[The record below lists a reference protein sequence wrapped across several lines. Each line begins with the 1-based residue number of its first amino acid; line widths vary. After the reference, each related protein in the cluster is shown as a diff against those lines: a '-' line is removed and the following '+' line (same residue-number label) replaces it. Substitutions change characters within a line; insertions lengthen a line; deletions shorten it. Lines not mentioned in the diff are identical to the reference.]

1 MEIKSVLVVNST
13 KIRHHRKKV
22 ITIYKGYLKG
32 NGKRAATRFK
42 DGAKL
47 LSYHTVRKYES
58 FVGVLDD
65 EYIMVDVDDIEE
77 AEILLDIIEDKG
89 IQCSVLETDNGMHF
103 YFKGYDIP
111 SNKIKWYSNIGILA
125 DYKLGIK
132 NTVDPLKINGQT
144 RKWIRKVKDHEPL
157 PIWLYPYNKK
167 NPGLTNL
174 AEGDGRNN
182 TLFTYILKLQSQ
194 GMAKNDIRET
204 ISIINKYILEE
215 SVSEKELNIILRDE
229 AFLKVSFFVKGSFQH
244 EKFGDFLIN
253 EHHICKITNILHIYK
268 DGVYSD
274 KQSDIE
280 AVMIQHIPNLKR
292 MQRQETLAY
301 LQLKAKEKSFSSTK
315 YIPVKN
321 GVFNLETWELQDFS
335 PDIITRN
342 KIPVAYIPDAYYEVT
357 DKTLNKM
364 AVHDK
369 KIRLLLEEILGYILF
384 RRNEFGATFIL
395 TGNGSNGK
403 SSFLKIIRKL
413 AGSENV
419 SSLDLK
425 ELDQR
430 FKTAELFGK
439 LVNIG
444 DDISKGYIKESSIFK
459 KLATGETINVERK
472 GKDPFDFTNYAKL
485 IFSANE
491 MPRINDY
498 SDGLGRRLQ
507 IVPFK
512 AKFSPNDPDFDPF
525 ITDKLL
531 SDESMQYVLN
541 LALKALKRLLTNKQF
556 TKSKAVEEE
565 LKKYQEENN
574 PIISFI
580 NNEDIELERAIVSDV
595 YMQYKLYCSENG
607 YQAVSNVS
615 FSKQIKQLYGYTSK
629 QQKVDGKNK
638 RVFVKEDD

>member
-1 MEIKSVLVVNST
+1 M
-13 KIRHHRKKV
+13 
-22 ITIYKGYLKG
+22 YKGYLKG
-32 NGKRAATRFK
+32 NGKHAATKFK
-42 DGAKL
+42 DTDKL
-47 LSYHTVRKYES
+47 LTYNTVRKYDS
-58 FVGVLDD
+58 FVGILEDD
-65 EYIMVDVDDIEE
+65 FIMVDIDDIDA
-77 AEILLDIIEDKG
+77 AETVLDIIEDKD
-89 IQCSVLETDNGMHF
+89 IQCSVLQTDSGMHF
-103 YFKGYDIP
+103 YFRGYELTA
-111 SNKIKWYSNIGILA
+111 NKIKWYSNIGILA

-132 NTVDPLKINGQT
+132 NTADPLKINGET
-144 RKWIRKVKDHEPL
+144 RKWIRKAKDHEPL
-157 PIWLYPYNKK
+157 PIWLYPYSKK
-167 NPGLTNL
+167 DPGLTDL
-174 AEGDGRNN
+174 AAGDGRNN

-194 GMAKNDIRET
+194 GLAKNDIKET

-215 SVSEKELNIILRDE
+215 PVEDKELSIILRDE
-229 AFLKVSFFVKGSFQH
+229 AFMKESFFIKNSFQH
-244 EKFGDFLIN
+244 EKFGDFLIS
-253 EHHICKITNILHIYK
+253 EHYICKITNVLHIYK

-280 AVMIQHIPNLKR
+280 AAMIKHIPNLKR

-301 LQLKAKEKSFSSTK
+301 LQLKAPNKQFAPVK

-321 GVFNLETWELQDFS
+321 GVFNLETWELEDFS
-335 PDIITRN
+335 PEIITRN
-342 KIPVAYIPDAYYEVT
+342 KIPVAYIKNAYCEVT

-364 AVHDK
+364 AVNDK
-369 KIRLLLEEILGYILF
+369 KIRAILEEVFGYILF
-384 RRNEFGATFIL
+384 RRNEFAATFIL
-395 TGNGSNGK
+395 IGDGSNGK
-403 SSFLKIIRKL
+403 SSYLKMIRKF
-413 AGSENV
+413 AGPENT

-444 DDISKGYIKESSIFK
+444 DDISKGYIKESSTFK
-459 KLATGETINVERK
+459 KLATGEALNVERK

-512 AKFSPNDPDFDPF
+512 AKFSPNDDDFDPF

-541 LALKALKRLLTNKQF
+541 LALNALKRLLKNKQF

-565 LKKYQEENN
+565 VKKYQEENN
-574 PIISFI
+574 PIISFV
-580 NNEDIELERAIVSDV
+580 NNECAEIERRTTDGLYEEYRS
-595 YMQYKLYCSENG
+595 YCSLNG
-607 YQAVSNVS
+607 FQAVSNIT
-615 FSKQIKQLYGYTSK
+615 FGKQLRKLYGYVARP
-629 QQKVDGKNK
+629 QRVDGEVKK
-638 RVFVKEDD
+638 IYVKEDDK